1 MSGPNDFTNQNIQ
14 DTYQKVLQ
22 ISSSN
27 EVTDGTGS
35 LAPVLQVTASH
46 ALTSVTASHALFAV
60 SASHET
66 TFELS
71 SSHALNADSAISS
84 SHTANALTTMG
95 TGTGNTVTVTQFD
108 GTQFTRTIDNVT
120 SASFAE
126 TASYVD
132 SSTLDTF
139 KQTGHRNGDSV
150 ITGSLFVSASN
161 GHITASGNISASGTT
176 HTKLLSI
183 PQAVSS
189 VEDGAIF
196 FGTNLTDGG
205 RIYDDGTNFQI
216 GHNDV
221 DVITLSGAT
230 QPNINFSNK
239 IRFNTSHGHITA
251 SGNISASGTI
261 TANLLKINNRVAVVD
276 IDSSTVRFGGGSD
289 VIQIGRSGVD
299 NKILLNGPITAS
311 GDISAS
317 GNVIAAGVRL
327 PGAGKISFDDSLD
340 GTDQFISGVDNQI
353 AIDGDNFVKITADKF
368 VTFYNSS
375 AEDHFTIQHE
385 SGSIVTDYQITASA
399 NISTSGNIIGNNIS
413 ASGDIVINEG
423 QKLILDGNDSAG
435 LTPAGNTYI
444 HNGGTSDEIEM
455 YVGGTQKL
463 EIKQDIVHFNNG
475 RFKVTGNVT
484 ASGNI
489 SASGVISG
497 SNIVKSMNT
506 GTGNNVT
513 LTLYDGTTFTRTINN
528 VTNATNATNADCS
541 DKVKTITCDANAER
555 FITFVDDD
563 NDPTACETVKTNP
576 ALRWNCRKRILI
588 VDGAIKSK
596 GSDVT
601 IMSGSISMSGDLVIT
616 GSISS
621 STPGTSLIFTTG
633 SFNHI
638 ITDGDT
644 IEFRN
649 ASTKA
654 VEGNLVFDPT
664 NGLTVKTAD
673 KTAES
678 NIKIANITAG
688 ETLVVGGRSDF
699 EGEISTSAGI
709 YVESQSAAGAG
720 KGYVQAVNYRSIS
733 DTNKGVVFGT
743 SKEKN
748 YYRANGSHE
757 FIDAPVNI
765 DGNVSASGN
774 LNAALVRAG
783 DPLRG
788 VYTSIQQNT
797 ISIPGHVNT
806 IKFHGGV
813 DVGTEIAKEPAIV
826 SDNGVSFIIN
836 ALEAGHSGSFSIY
849 NAINSTTVPGVNSS
863 EIFAIDED
871 GNITASGDISASG
884 TGTFEAIQMDD
895 NRTISFGNSQDLKI
909 FHDGANSYIHD
920 SGTGRLNIKGGAG
933 VNIISPA
940 DENMATFEGNGE
952 VNLYYNNVK
961 KFETTNTGIQVAGDI
976 IATDSTNISGSSTT
990 TGSLARVESI
1000 SNKTGNITID
1010 NSQIVSSDS
1019 LAIKTGT
1026 DIRLAASGEDIFFSD
1041 GSSDKLT
1048 ITTGTVPTITV
1059 DGNHLLDISG
1069 DYKIDVDGDDIQ
1081 FLGSNSLRA
1090 QLHLDTVPELE
1101 FIGKQANIRVDDGA
1115 GTGAL
1120 VIGASAG
1127 TFMYGTDKNSL
1138 NAVLGGGQGDSVY
1151 VGFSGNE
1158 LTPVDMTDV
1167 EFISGSL
1174 KNVSAGTIQV
1184 THSWPIPPGTK
1195 VNGCAL
1201 VGGAATYRLEVPSIP
1216 PFCGTMDSV
1225 KTGIASVVCPP
1236 KAGYKRLGLTLLSK
1250 TEAGKLINTE
1260 GTGNRVLMTADV
1272 PNGVTIKGLAY
1283 SYELL

>member
-1 MSGPNDFTNQNIQ
+1 MAGPNDFTNQNIQ
-14 DTYQKVLQ
+14 DTYQRVLQ

-27 EVTDGTGS
+27 IVTDGTGS
-35 LAPVLQVTASH
+35 VVPILQATASN
-46 ALTSVTASHALFAV
+46 AVSASYAV
-60 SASHET
+60 SASHEIIL
-66 TFELS
+66 EVS
-71 SSHALNADSAISS
+71 SSYAE
-84 SHTANALTTMG
+84 
-95 TGTGNTVTVTQFD
+95 
-108 GTQFTRTIDNVT
+108 
-120 SASFAE
+120 SASFAL

-161 GHITASGNISASGTT
+161 GNITASGNISASGNLEISSSITFGDGIA
-176 HTKLLSI
+176 KIIGPGNNDYILLSTDNI
-183 PQAVSS
+183 DFYLNGAEAVSFDPNQIIMNAS
-189 VEDGAIF
+189 NHNIDFKVMHDNAVAAIQTDAS
-196 FGTNLTDGG
+196 TN
-205 RIYDDGTNFQI
+205 R
-216 GHNDV
+216 V
-221 DVITLSGAT
+221 
-230 QPNINFSNK
+230 K
-239 IRFNTSHGHITA
+239 IRDFVTIGSGSAPNADPNTLLVSGSSQFVGDITASGNISASGNIISDKVHANVIAGKVDGSGIVLGSASDIHVTA

-261 TANLLKINNRVAVVD
+261 TANSFLVPFGSSILGE
-276 IDSSTVRFGGGSD
+276 DS
-289 VIQIGRSGVD
+289 
-299 NKILLNGPITAS
+299 
-311 GDISAS
+311 
-317 GNVIAAGVRL
+317 
-327 PGAGKISFDDSLD
+327 
-340 GTDQFISGVDNQI
+340 
-353 AIDGDNFVKITADKF
+353 
-368 VTFYNSS
+368 
-375 AEDHFTIQHE
+375 
-385 SGSIVTDYQITASA
+385 
-399 NISTSGNIIGNNIS
+399 SGNINDIIVTNGADS
-413 ASGDIVINEG
+413 LGVSFGDSDHST
-423 QKLILDGNDSAG
+423 ILAGGAITLDSVLDIHLNADGGDVNFADGA
-435 LTPAGNTYI
+435 
-444 HNGGTSDEIEM
+444 GGTTVNIN
-455 YVGGTQKL
+455 T
-463 EIKQDIVHFNNG
+463 
-475 RFKVTGNVT
+475 T
-484 ASGNI
+484 AGDI

-497 SNIVKSMNT
+497 SNIVKSMST

-563 NDPTACETVKTNP
+563 NDPAACETVKTNP
-576 ALRWNCRKRILI
+576 ALRWNCAKRILI

-688 ETLVVGGRSDF
+688 ETLIVGGRSDF

-774 LNAALVRAG
+774 LNAAIVRAG

-788 VYTSIQQNT
+788 IYTSMQQNV
-797 ISIPGHVNT
+797 IAVPGHVNT
-806 IKFHGGV
+806 IKLQGGV
-813 DVGTEIAKEPAIV
+813 DVGTEIGKEPTIA
-826 SDNGVSFIIN
+826 SDNGVAIIIN

-849 NAINSTTVPGVNSS
+849 NATNSTTIPGVNSS

-884 TGTFEAIQMDD
+884 TGTFETIQMDD
-895 NRTISFGNSQDLKI
+895 NRKISFGNSQDLSI

-920 SGTGRLNIKGGAG
+920 TGTGRLNIKGGAG

-1000 SNKTGNITID
+1000 SNKTGNITTD
-1010 NSQIVSSDS
+1010 SSQIVSADS
-1019 LAIKTGT
+1019 LAIKAAT
-1026 DIRLAASGEDIFFSD
+1026 DIRLSANGEDIFFSD

-1048 ITTGTVPTITV
+1048 ISTGTVPTITV
-1059 DGNHLLDISG
+1059 DGNHTLDISG

-1081 FLGSNSLRA
+1081 FLGSSTLRA
-1090 QLHLDTVPELE
+1090 QLHLDTIPELE

-1127 TFMYGTDKNSL
+1127 AYQYGTDKNYP
-1138 NAVLGGGQGDSVY
+1138 NALLGGGQGDSTY

-1167 EFISGSL
+1167 QFISGSL
-1174 KNVSAGTIQV
+1174 KNVSGGTIQV
-1184 THSWPIPPGTK
+1184 THSWPIPPGAK

-1201 VGGAATYRLEVPSIP
+1201 VADSGTSYRLEMPSLA
-1216 PFCGTMDSV
+1216 PFCGAMDSV
-1225 KTGIASVVCPP
+1225 KTGITSVTCPAR
-1236 KAGYKRLGLTLLSK
+1236 AGYKRLGLTLLSK
-1250 TEAGKLINTE
+1250 TEANKLVNSD
-1260 GTGNRVLMTADV
+1260 GLGNRVLMTADV
-1272 PNGVTIKGLAY
+1272 PNNVTVNGLAY